1 MADTI
6 LVIVEQREGKLNR
19 VSWETIAAGQAI
31 AAQTGWTLE
40 AAVVGSNSDSNS
52 GSGMAAIAGEVAA
65 KKVAKVYAIES
76 AKLNPY
82 TPDAFVHALQ
92 QFLEKHPAKLVLM
105 PHTYQVR
112 DFVPKLATALQTTAI
127 SDVIGVKH
135 ENGKLLFTRQM
146 FQGKFVAD
154 VSFAGSGPCFVTFQN
169 GSFRADKVEAGA
181 AAAPIETVNIDIPE
195 GVVRNK
201 PQEVFK
207 EAKQA
212 VDLTQAEI
220 IVSVGRGIKEQKNIE
235 LAKQLADAL
244 GGELAASRPI
254 CDNGWLPMDRQIGS
268 SGQTVAPKLYLALGI
283 SGAIQH
289 IVGMKGARSI
299 VAINKD
305 SEAPIFEIADFAVVG
320 NLFDIVPPLI
330 EEVKKAK
337 G

>member
-1 MADTI
+1 MDTI
-6 LVIVEQREGKLNR
+6 LVVVEQRERKLNR

-40 AAVVGSNSDSNS
+40 AAVVGSNVSSVAS
-52 GSGMAAIAGEVAA
+52 EVAA
-65 KKVAKVYAIES
+65 KKLAKVSDIES
-76 AKLNPY
+76 AKLDSY
-82 TPDAFVHALQ
+82 TPDAFTHALKE
-92 QFLEKHPAKLVLM
+92 FLQKHPAKLVLM

-112 DFVPKLATALQTTAI
+112 DFVPKLATALETTTI
-127 SDVIGVKH
+127 SDAIGYKYDG
-135 ENGKLLFTRQM
+135 GKLLFTRQM

-154 VSFAGSGPCFVTFQN
+154 VSFVGSGPCFVTFQN
-169 GSFRADKVEAGA
+169 GSFRADKVETGSSP
-181 AAAPIETVNIDIPE
+181 APIETVNIDILE
-195 GVVRNK
+195 GVVRNR

-289 IVGMKGARSI
+289 IVGMKGSRAI

-305 SEAPIFEIADFAVVG
+305 SEAPMFEIADYAVIG

-330 EEVKKAK
+330 EEVKKAR

>member
-6 LVIVEQREGKLNR
+6 LVVVEQRDGKLNR

-31 AAQTGWTLE
+31 AAQAGWPLE
-40 AAVVGSNSDSNS
+40 AAVVGSNS
-52 GSGMAAIAGEVAA
+52 GSSAAAVASEVAA
-65 KKVAKVYAIES
+65 KKLAKVYDIES
-76 AKLNPY
+76 AGLEPY
-82 TPDAFVHALQ
+82 TPDAFVYALKE
-92 QFLEKHPAKLVLM
+92 FLEKHPARLVLM

-112 DFVPKLATALQTTAI
+112 DFVPKLATALQSTAI
-127 SDVIGVKH
+127 SDVIGVRL
-135 ENGKLLFTRQM
+135 EGGKLLFTRQM

-169 GSFRADKVEAGA
+169 GSFRADAVEAGA
-181 AAAPIETVNIDIPE
+181 APAPVETVNVEIPD

-254 CDNGWLPMDRQIGS
+254 CDNGWLPMDRQVGS

-305 SEAPIFEIADFAVVG
+305 SEAPIFEIADYAVVG

-330 EEVKKAK
+330 EEIKKAK

>member
-19 VSWETIAAGQAI
+19 VSWETIAVGQAI

-40 AAVVGSNSDSNS
+40 AAVVGS
-52 GSGMAAIAGEVAA
+52 GVAAIAGEVAA

-82 TPDAFVHALQ
+82 TPDAFVHGLQ

-112 DFVPKLATALQTTAI
+112 DFVPKLATVLQTTAI
-127 SDVIGVKH
+127 SDVIGYKY
-135 ENGKLLFTRQM
+135 EGGKLVFTRQM

-154 VSFAGSGPCFVTFQN
+154 VSFAGTGPCFVTFQN
-169 GSFRADKVEAGA
+169 GSFRADKAEAGTA
-181 AAAPIETVNIDIPE
+181 AAAVETVNVDIPE

-235 LAKQLADAL
+235 LAKQLADAI

-268 SGQTVAPKLYLALGI
+268 SGQTVSPKLYLALGI

-289 IVGMKGARSI
+289 IVGMKGSRSI
-299 VAINKD
+299 IAINKD
-305 SEAPIFEIADFAVVG
+305 SEAPIFEIADYAVVG

>member
-1 MADTI
+1 MAENI

-31 AAQTGWTLE
+31 AALTGWTLE
-40 AAVVGSNSDSNS
+40 AAVVGSGVS
-52 GSGMAAIAGEVAA
+52 AIAGEVAS
-65 KKVAKVYAIES
+65 KKVAKVYDVES
-76 AKLNPY
+76 PGLEPY
-82 TPDAFVHALQ
+82 TPDAFVYGLRE
-92 QFLEKHPAKLVLM
+92 FLAKHPAKLVLM

-112 DFVPKLATALQTTAI
+112 DFVPKLAAALQTSAI
-127 SDVIGVKH
+127 SDVIGVKY
-135 ENGKLLFTRQM
+135 EGGKLIFTRQM

-154 VSFAGSGPCFVTFQN
+154 VSFAGTGICFVTFQN

-181 AAAPIETVNIDIPE
+181 AASPVETVTVEIPT
-195 GVVRNK
+195 GVARNK
-201 PQEVFK
+201 PREVFK

-235 LAKQLADAL
+235 LAKQLADAI

-254 CDNGWLPMDRQIGS
+254 CDSGWLPMDRQIGS

-289 IVGMKGARSI
+289 IVGMKGSRSI

-305 SEAPIFEIADFAVVG
+305 AEAPIFEIADYAVVG
-320 NLFDIVPPLI
+320 NLFDIVPVLI
-330 EEVKKAK
+330 EEVKKAR

>member
-1 MADTI
+1 MTDNI
-6 LVIVEQREGKLNR
+6 LVVVEQREGKLNR

-31 AAQTGWTLE
+31 AAQTGWTLD
-40 AAVVGSNSDSNS
+40 AAVVGANVA
-52 GSGMAAIAGEVAA
+52 GIAGEVAA
-65 KKVAKVYAIES
+65 KKVAKVYDVES
-76 AKLNPY
+76 AKLEPY
-82 TPDAFVHALQ
+82 TPDAFAHALR
-92 QFLEKHPAKLVLM
+92 QFLEKHPARLVLM

-112 DFVPKLATALQTTAI
+112 DFVPKLATALKTTAI
-127 SDVIGVKH
+127 SDVIGCKY
-135 ENGKLLFTRQM
+135 EGGKLLFTRQM

-154 VSFAGSGPCFVTFQN
+154 VSFAGTGPCFATFQN
-169 GSFRADKVEAGA
+169 GSYRADKAEAGA
-181 AAAPIETVNIDIPE
+181 APAPVETVNVDVPDS
-195 GVVRNK
+195 VVRNK

-235 LAKQLADAL
+235 LAQQLAAAL

-320 NLFDIVPPLI
+320 NLFDVVPPLI

-337 G
+337 A

>member
-1 MADTI
+1 MTDNI
-6 LVIVEQREGKLNR
+6 LIITEQREGKLNR

-31 AAQTGWTLE
+31 AAETGWTLE
-40 AAVVGSNSDSNS
+40 AAVVGA
-52 GSGMAAIAGEVAA
+52 GVAAIASEVAA
-65 KKVAKVYAIES
+65 KKLAKVYDVES
-76 AKLNPY
+76 PQLEPY
-82 TPDAFVHALQ
+82 TPDAFTAALKE
-92 QFLEKHPAKLVLM
+92 FLAKHPAKLVLM

-112 DFVPKLATALQTTAI
+112 DFVPKLATALKTTAI
-127 SDVIGVKH
+127 SDVIGYKH
-135 ENGKLLFTRQM
+135 EGGKLVFTRQM

-154 VSFAGSGPCFVTFQN
+154 VSFAGEGPCFVTFQN
-169 GSFRADKVEAGA
+169 GSFRADKAEAGA
-181 AAAPIETVNIDIPE
+181 APAPVETVNVDVPAS
-195 GVVRNK
+195 VVRNK

-235 LAKQLADAL
+235 LAQQLANAL

-254 CDNGWLPMDRQIGS
+254 CDNGWLPMDRQVGS

-299 VAINKD
+299 IAINKD
-305 SEAPIFEIADFAVVG
+305 SEAPIFEIADVAVVG
-320 NLFDIVPPLI
+320 NLFEIVPPLI

>member
-19 VSWETIAAGQAI
+19 VSWETIAAGQTI
-31 AAQTGWTLE
+31 AAQTGWPLE
-40 AAVVGSNSDSNS
+40 AAVVGSGVSAV
-52 GSGMAAIAGEVAA
+52 AAEVAA
-65 KKVAKVYAIES
+65 KKVTKVYDIES
-76 AKLNPY
+76 PRLEPY
-82 TPDAFVHALQ
+82 TPDAFVYGLKE
-92 QFLEKHPAKLVLM
+92 FLEKRPAKLVLM

-112 DFVPKLATALQTTAI
+112 DFVPKLATVMQTTAI
-127 SDVIGVKH
+127 SDVIAVKY
-135 ENGKLLFTRQM
+135 ESGKLLFTRQM

-181 AAAPIETVNIDIPE
+181 APAPIETVNVEIPE
-195 GVVRNK
+195 GVVRNQ
-201 PQEVFK
+201 PQQVFK

-254 CDNGWLPMDRQIGS
+254 CDNGWLPMDRQVGS

-289 IVGMKGARSI
+289 IVGMKGSRSI

-305 SEAPIFEIADFAVVG
+305 SEAPIFEIADVAVVG

-330 EEVKKAK
+330 EEIKKAK

>member
-6 LVIVEQREGKLNR
+6 LIVVEQREGKLNR
-19 VSWETIAAGQAI
+19 VSWETLTAGQAL
-31 AAQTGWTLE
+31 AAETGWALE
-40 AAVVGSNSDSNS
+40 AAVVGGD
-52 GSGMAAIAGEVAA
+52 IANLANEVAA
-65 KKVAKVYAIES
+65 KKVAKVYCIQSPNLE
-76 AKLNPY
+76 PY
-82 TPDAFVHALQ
+82 TPDAFSAALK
-92 QFLEKHPAKLVLM
+92 QFIESKRPKLILM

-112 DFVPKLATALQTTAI
+112 DFIPKLATAMGRSAI
-127 SDVIGVKH
+127 TDCIGYKN
-135 ENGKLLFTRQM
+135 EGSKLLFTRQM
-146 FQGKFVAD
+146 FQGKFAAD
-154 VSFAGSGPCFVTFQN
+154 VSFTGDAPWFVTFQN
-169 GSFRADKVEAGA
+169 GAFRGDKAEAGA
-181 AAAPIETVNIDIPE
+181 SAAPIEALNVQIADGI
-195 GVVRNK
+195 VRNK

-235 LAKQLADAL
+235 LAKQLAEAL

-254 CDNGWLPMDRQIGS
+254 CDSGWLPMDRQIGS

-289 IVGMKGARSI
+289 IVGMKGARTI
-299 VAINKD
+299 IAINKD
-305 SEAPIFEIADFAVVG
+305 SEAPIFEIADYAVVG

-337 G
+337 AGG

>member
-40 AAVVGSNSDSNS
+40 AAVVGS
-52 GSGMAAIAGEVAA
+52 GVAAIASEVAA
-65 KKVAKVYAIES
+65 KKVATVYDIES
-76 AKLNPY
+76 AKLEPY
-82 TPDAFVHALQ
+82 TPDAFAHALKE
-92 QFLEKHPAKLVLM
+92 FLAKHPAKVVLM

-127 SDVIGVKH
+127 SDVVGAKY
-135 ENGKLLFTRQM
+135 EGGKLLLTRQM
-146 FQGKFVAD
+146 FQGKFSAD
-154 VSFAGSGPCFVTFQN
+154 VSFAGSEPCFVTFQN
-169 GSFRADKVEAGA
+169 GAFRADKVEAGA
-181 AAAPIETVNIDIPE
+181 AAAPVETVNVDIPD

-220 IVSVGRGIKEQKNIE
+220 IVSVGRGIKEQKNLE
-235 LAKQLADAL
+235 LVKQLADAL

-289 IVGMKGARSI
+289 IVGMKGSRTIIA
-299 VAINKD
+299 VNKD
-305 SEAPIFEIADFAVVG
+305 AEAPIFEIADYAIVG
-320 NLFDIVPPLI
+320 NLFDIVPPLT
-330 EEVKKAK
+330 EEVRKVKA
-337 G
+337 GS

>member
-31 AAQTGWTLE
+31 AAQTGWALE
-40 AAVVGSNSDSNS
+40 AAVVGSNY
-52 GSGMAAIAGEVAA
+52 GSGVAAIAAEVAA
-65 KKVAKVYAIES
+65 KRLAKVYDVES
-76 AKLNPY
+76 PKLEPY
-82 TPDAFVHALQ
+82 TPDAFAHALKE
-92 QFLEKHPAKLVLM
+92 FLEKHPAKLVLM

-127 SDVIGVKH
+127 SDVIGVKY
-135 ENGKLLFTRQM
+135 ESGKLLFTRQM

-169 GSFRADKVEAGA
+169 GSFRADKVEAGTG
-181 AAAPIETVNIDIPE
+181 AAPVETVHVEIPD

-305 SEAPIFEIADFAVVG
+305 SEAPIFEIADVAVVG

-337 G
+337 A

>member
-1 MADTI
+1 MPESI

-19 VSWETIAAGQAI
+19 VSWETLTAGQAL
-31 AAQTGWTLE
+31 AADTGWTLE
-40 AAVVGSNSDSNS
+40 AAVA
-52 GSGMAAIAGEVAA
+52 GSGVTNLANEIAG
-65 KKVAKVYAIES
+65 KKVAKVYAVES
-76 AKLNPY
+76 KKLDPY
-82 TPDAFVHALQ
+82 TPDAFSAALQ
-92 QFLEKHPAKLVLM
+92 QFIASKQPRLVLM

-112 DFVPKLATALQTTAI
+112 DFVPKLATAMERSAI
-127 SDVIGVKH
+127 SDCIGYKKD
-135 ENGKLLFTRQM
+135 GDKLLFTRQM
-146 FQGKFVAD
+146 FQGKLAAD
-154 VSFAGSGPCFVTFQN
+154 VSFACDAPWFVTFQN
-169 GSFRADKVEAGA
+169 GAFRGDKVEAGA
-181 AAAPIETVNIDIPE
+181 APAPVETVNVEIAD
-195 GVVRNK
+195 GVIRNQ

-235 LAKQLADAL
+235 LAKQLAEAL

-254 CDNGWLPMDRQIGS
+254 CDSGWLPMDRQIGS

-289 IVGMKGARSI
+289 IVGMKGSRTI
-299 VAINKD
+299 IAINKD

-337 G
+337 AGA